1 MIQKFTRG
9 QLTAATSRTKVDSPL
24 PARRSA
30 VNARLQELDEIE
42 ASIWSELEQSV
53 AVRPRPEPGETDA
66 HHPHE
71 WRVAVLATVDDGQA
85 DARSLVLREVD
96 SAERRLVFYTD
107 ARSSKVRQIQQS
119 PQGTLIFYSRKLG
132 QQLRMQVRL
141 NVETSGLAVSSR
153 WARLQTSAGAR
164 DYLSVAA
171 PGSPL
176 DAPLSELGVRGHFA
190 MIEAMAETVDWLELH
205 PDGHR
210 RAVMDTTGSRWVQP

>member
-1 MIQKFTRG
+1 
-9 QLTAATSRTKVDSPL
+9 
-24 PARRSA
+24 
-30 VNARLQELDEIE
+30 
-42 ASIWSELEQSV
+42 V
-53 AVRPRPEPGETDA
+53 AVRPRAESDEPAVDEP
-66 HHPHE
+66 PHE

-96 SAERRLVFYTD
+96 AAERRLVFYTD
-107 ARSSKVRQIQQS
+107 ARSPKVRQIEQT

-171 PGSPL
+171 PGRPL
-176 DAPLSELGVRGHFA
+176 DAPLSALGVRGHFA

-205 PDGHR
+205 PEGHR
-210 RAVMDTTGSRWVQP
+210 RAEFGLQGGRWLQP

>member
-1 MIQKFTRG
+1 MST
-9 QLTAATSRTKVDSPL
+9 
-24 PARRSA
+24 
-30 VNARLQELDEIE
+30 RLQELDEIE
-42 ASIWSELEQSV
+42 TSIWSELERCV
-53 AVRPRPEPGETDA
+53 AARPRANAGETDA
-66 HHPHE
+66 DEPPHE

-96 SAERRLVFYTD
+96 AAERRLVFYTD
-107 ARSSKVRQIQQS
+107 ARSPKVRQIEQS

-141 NVETSGLAVSSR
+141 NVETTGLAVSSR

-171 PGSPL
+171 PGRPL

-190 MIEAMAETVDWLELH
+190 MIEAMAETVDWVELH

-210 RAVMDTTGSRWVQP
+210 RALLGGHGSRWVQP